1 MSISAALS
9 SAVSGLSATGR
20 AAQTA
25 SQNVANALTPGYG
38 VRDVQLSSDRYGGVR
53 VEGVDRRT
61 DIALVTDRRAADASS
76 AGAGTRLAAL
86 ETVADAIGR
95 ADSSTS
101 ISARLGDLNA
111 RFLDAASRP
120 DSDIRLDAA
129 VRAAGDLV
137 GAINAA
143 GGTIQDQRLAAD
155 GAIGDAV
162 AALNRGLA
170 RIDELND
177 QIAKANATGTD
188 ANSLVDMRHKAI
200 DEIADTVP
208 LRQIDREGGRVALIT
223 DTGRVLLDSRPA
235 EIGFTPINGMS
246 AGSSLGAPLSGL
258 TVDGRAIDMTNPKNA
273 VAGGRLEALFDL
285 RDNRLQA
292 AQARLDSLALDL
304 VQRFEASGL
313 TDGAGA
319 GLFTESGA
327 PVSASPLPG
336 LAQRLTLS
344 EAVDPAEGGE
354 ARRLR
359 DGLDGAPGEV
369 GESRRLNAFAEVLT
383 TSSPP
388 SSAALSSG
396 SKSLLQLGDV
406 LTGRE
411 TAEAYRTESD
421 LAYAESRA
429 STLRE
434 AELQKGVD
442 TDVEMQKLL
451 LIEQSYAANARV
463 IQIAGSMID
472 RILEI

>member
-38 VRDVQLSSDRYGGVR
+38 VREVRLSSDRTGGVR
-53 VEGVDRRT
+53 VDAVDRRT
-61 DIALVTDRRAADASS
+61 DIALLTDRRAADASS
-76 AGAGTRLAAL
+76 AGAGTRLSAL
-86 ETVADAIGR
+86 EKVADAVGR
-95 ADSSTS
+95 ADSATS
-101 ISARLGDLNA
+101 IAARLGDLNA

-120 DSDIRLDAA
+120 DSDIRLEAA
-129 VRAAGDLV
+129 VRAADEVV
-137 GAINAA
+137 GAFNAA
-143 GGTIQDQRLAAD
+143 GAAIQDQRLAAD

-177 QIAKANATGTD
+177 QIAKATATGTD
-188 ANSLVDMRHKAI
+188 ANSLIDMRHKAI

-235 EIGFTPINGMS
+235 EIGFAPFNGMS
-246 AGSSLGAPLSGL
+246 AGSTLGAPLSGL
-258 TVDGRAIDMTNPKNA
+258 TVDGRAIDMTDPKSA
-273 VAGGRLEALFDL
+273 MAGGRLEALFDL
-285 RDNRLQA
+285 RDTRLPA

-304 VQRFEASGL
+304 VQRFEAVDTGPGSG
-313 TDGAGA
+313 
-319 GLFTESGA
+319 GLFGFDGTDPATVPGA
-327 PVSASPLPG
+327 
-336 LAQRLTLS
+336 AQRLELS
-344 EAVDPAEGGE
+344 ADVAAEP
-354 ARRLR
+354 RRLR
-359 DGLDGAPGEV
+359 DGLDGAPGPV
-369 GESRRLNAFAEVLT
+369 GESRLLTSFAEVLT
-383 TSSPP
+383 TSGPP
-388 SSAALSSG
+388 SGMALSSG
-396 SKSLLQLGDV
+396 SKSLLQLGDI

-429 STLRE
+429 ATLRE

-442 TDVEMQKLL
+442 TDAEMQKLL

-463 IQIAGSMID
+463 IQVAGSMID